1 MINDIRGRMSWIGSV
16 YIGDTLDTLGI
27 PWGYLISI
35 GWVGKTKW
43 GVRVVEYLY
52 YLE

>member
-16 YIGDTLDTLGI
+16 YIGDTLGI
-27 PWGYLISI
+27 PYIHWMGREDK
-35 GWVGKTKW
+35 V